1 MDGYGFLRNIFLSV
15 NADIFS
21 AVAAAAVFAFWTTD
35 IFLAVFKTGYAFKKR
50 AAYFLVLLFAVSAL
64 KTRAEM
70 LSETDISALFFGA
83 GALLFI
89 PFIFIR
95 VKERN
100 DFAGRALVKYIDGEL
115 SKNADGF
122 KGCGEPAEE
131 HCRGFSATERAK
143 TAEKP
148 DITVN
153 TENREFSAIPENSED
168 RDKASNEKT
177 ETAELDFSHVKT
189 VITRLNASELSLADR
204 RQVRQLEYY
213 IAQAE
218 NGYPLKEIRPRINEL
233 LGILLKIMAKH
244 GE

>member
-21 AVAAAAVFAFWTTD
+21 AVAAAAVFAFWTAD

-50 AAYFLVLLFAVSAL
+50 AAYFLVLLFAASAL

-131 HCRGFSATERAK
+131 PCRGFSATEN
-143 TAEKP
+143 
-148 DITVN
+148 TVGA
-153 TENREFSAIPENSED
+153 ENREFSAIPENSED